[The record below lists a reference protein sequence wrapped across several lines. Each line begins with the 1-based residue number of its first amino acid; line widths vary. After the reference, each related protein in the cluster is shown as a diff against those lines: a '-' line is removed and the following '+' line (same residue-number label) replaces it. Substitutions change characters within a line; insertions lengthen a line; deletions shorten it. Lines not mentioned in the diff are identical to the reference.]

1 MLEIH
6 LFLHLEFYLW
16 SYGDWNCVTVRTSRN
31 KYADAAHRNTNH
43 CANFSSNVWDLLI
56 FLSHL
61 AVSPLPTVHV
71 SFTSCL
77 ALYTLPPVRPFLW
90 PAPWIMSLSLRAWN
104 FKLLPVKATIFENVS
119 VKFKLCLI
127 VKSKECTSD
136 SRYTPIFMHTHTRFK
151 RWKMWW
157 LWTCWEQQISRHCT
171 TLWSHSHCCADRWSC
186 WLTPAL
192 TL

>member
-104 FKLLPVKATIFENVS
+104 FKLLPVKATIFESVS

-136 SRYTPIFMHTHTRFK
+136 SRYTPIFMHTHTRTS
-151 RWKMWW
+151 MPN
-157 LWTCWEQQISRHCT
+157 HMNMH
-171 TLWSHSHCCADRWSC
+171 TLTYTSTFCSVTIDIIIIIRKLKCYIRK
-186 WLTPAL
+186 
-192 TL
+192 